1 MESNVDQDAEDNS
14 DDNESFNNHWG
25 WFNALETM
33 AGEDI
38 TKIPKIIEYDFLFVM
53 NHLAYMADI
62 NEIRKKEHNKMMAKY
77 NRNG

>member
-1 MESNVDQDAEDNS
+1 
-14 DDNESFNNHWG
+14 
-25 WFNALETM
+25 M

-62 NEIRKKEHNKMMAKY
+62 NEIRKKEHNKIMAKY